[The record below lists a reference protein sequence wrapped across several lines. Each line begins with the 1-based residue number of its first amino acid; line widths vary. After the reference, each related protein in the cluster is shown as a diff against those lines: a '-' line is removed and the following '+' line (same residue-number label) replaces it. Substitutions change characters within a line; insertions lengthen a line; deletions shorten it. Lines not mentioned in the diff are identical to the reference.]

1 MGYVTSRAVNF
12 LLSVTFVCLISFISG
27 SSLVGQSNE
36 IVVDTVT
43 IKITPEVETLINQLV
58 GQRYTKTGS
67 DTVKTDINGT
77 ATSAESKIPVLT
89 PNLDYSNRV
98 NAATLDEQQ
107 IKQVLALVKATE
119 GCAVMTNHQTRA
131 ANKET
136 AVHFAGE
143 HHTYCTSY
151 ETTKGRHGSVVN
163 RPVHEV
169 IEEGTVVKNQS
180 LLTKGGVQLNSTVT
194 ILSLIHI

>member
-89 PNLDYSNRV
+89 PNLCLLYTSD
-98 NAATLDEQQ
+98 AADE
-107 IKQVLALVKATE
+107 
-119 GCAVMTNHQTRA
+119 
-131 ANKET
+131 
-136 AVHFAGE
+136 
-143 HHTYCTSY
+143 
-151 ETTKGRHGSVVN
+151 
-163 RPVHEV
+163 
-169 IEEGTVVKNQS
+169 
-180 LLTKGGVQLNSTVT
+180 
-194 ILSLIHI
+194 